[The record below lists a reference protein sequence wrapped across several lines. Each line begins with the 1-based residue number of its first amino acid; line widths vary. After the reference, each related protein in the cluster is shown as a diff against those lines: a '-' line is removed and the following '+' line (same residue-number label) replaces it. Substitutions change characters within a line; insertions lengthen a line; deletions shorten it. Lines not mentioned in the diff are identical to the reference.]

1 MNFTCLRCPSPRSRR
16 FQQWPGDAL
25 EAVAFKLL
33 REVEGLDEATRASL
47 VKLCQAFHSRVTDAS
62 VEFKT
67 ELGRCAAPRRA
78 RVHRPTGRNMGQE
91 PLRMP
96 PCTLRACMRA
106 MAAGPCGGVMLVPE
120 LCAHAAPHCP
130 TD

>member
-1 MNFTCLRCPSPRSRR
+1 MNFTCLRCPAPRSRR

-78 RVHRPTGRNMGQE
+78 RVSVPQGETWGRSRSACRHAHCVLACVLWQQG
-91 PLRMP
+91 
-96 PCTLRACMRA
+96 RA
-106 MAAGPCGGVMLVPE
+106 AA
-120 LCAHAAPHCP
+120 
-130 TD
+130 